1 MVSKAREDLPEPLSP
16 VMTTSLSRGIS
27 SVRFFRLCSRAPP
40 IFMKSFA
47 IGHEFLDQAIF
58 DTTKQR
64 RWKQREFQNRVEK
77 EAEATVA
84 ADVRRRIFAAV
95 ESASSRRRL
104 HSS

>member
-1 MVSKAREDLPEPLSP
+1 
-16 VMTTSLSRGIS
+16 MTTSLSRGIS

-64 RWKQREFQNRVEK
+64 RWKQREFQKSGGKRGGSNR
-77 EAEATVA
+77 
-84 ADVRRRIFAAV
+84 
-95 ESASSRRRL
+95 SRRREEADFC
-104 HSS
+104 SSRGPPPHVGGYTVLECAAPAAAETSAPF